1 MRLRI
6 EIPNKKKKMFLKI
19 FGEIKLN
26 YLLLLLLLLLSYL
39 PMFKCQINCLL

>member
-6 EIPNKKKKMFLKI
+6 EIPKKKKMFLKI

-26 YLLLLLLLLLSYL
+26 LLLLFRSYL

>member
-6 EIPNKKKKMFLKI
+6 EIPNNNNNNNQKKKKKLLLKI

-26 YLLLLLLLLLSYL
+26 
-39 PMFKCQINCLL
+39 FIFIIII

>member
-6 EIPNKKKKMFLKI
+6 EIPKKKLFLKI

-26 YLLLLLLLLLSYL
+26 LLLLLLLLFKSYL

>member
-6 EIPNKKKKMFLKI
+6 EIPNKKKMFLKI

-26 YLLLLLLLLLSYL
+26 YLLLLLLLLSYL